1 MRIRRRNWI
10 IKRIA
15 LGFAV
20 AALVAPAAAQA
31 RVDEGINGQPNKG
44 GEGLYTPFVTD
55 FPSYVSNSVPYV
67 SNSVQSV
74 DRAWLAVTAS
84 DSSSV
89 KAGDYGMPRAM
100 PSDYAALRGDQIEV
114 VRTQPRTIS
123 RGDIEVV
130 RTQPR
135 STLRSSDLIE
145 NVRVAPRSTG
155 EVVSASGFD
164 WSDAGIGAGLALLLV
179 LVGGVAYRATKHLG
193 QPQTA

>member
-31 RVDEGINGQPNKG
+31 RVDEGINGQPNLAT
-44 GEGLYTPFVTD
+44 EGYTPFVTD
-55 FPSYVSNSVPYV
+55 FPSYEAN
-67 SNSVQSV
+67 
-74 DRAWLAVTAS
+74 T
-84 DSSSV
+84 V

-100 PSDYAALRGDQIEV
+100 PSDYAAQRGDQIEV
-114 VRTQPRTIS
+114 VRTQPRTVS

-145 NVRVAPRSTG
+145 NSRVSPRSPV

-164 WSDAGIGAGLALLLV
+164 WSDAGVGAGLVIALV
-179 LVGGVAYRATKHLG
+179 LVGGVAFLATKRLG

>member
-44 GEGLYTPFVTD
+44 GEGYVPFVTD
-55 FPSYVSNSVPYV
+55 FPSYEVN
-67 SNSVQSV
+67 
-74 DRAWLAVTAS
+74 AVTAG
-84 DSSSV
+84 V
-89 KAGDYGMPRAM
+89 YGMPRAM
-100 PSDYAALRGDQIEV
+100 PSDYAAQRGDQIEV
-114 VRTQPRTIS
+114 VRTQPRTVS

-145 NVRVAPRSTG
+145 NSRVSPRSSG

-179 LVGGVAYRATKHLG
+179 LVGGVAYGATKRLG

>member
-31 RVDEGINGQPNKG
+31 RVDEGISGQPNKG
-44 GEGLYTPFVTD
+44 GEGYIPFATD
-55 FPSYVSNSVPYV
+55 FPSYE
-67 SNSVQSV
+67 VQQ
-74 DRAWLAVTAS
+74 A
-84 DSSSV
+84 V

-100 PSDYAALRGDQIEV
+100 PSDYAAQRGDLIEV
-114 VRTQPRTIS
+114 VRTQPRTAS
-123 RGDIEVV
+123 HSDIEVV

-145 NVRVAPRSTG
+145 NVRVEPRSNG
-155 EVVSASGFD
+155 ELVSASGFD
-164 WSDAGIGAGLALLLV
+164 WGDAGVGAGLVIGLV
-179 LVGGVAYRATKHLG
+179 LVGGLAFRATKHLG

>member
-31 RVDEGINGQPNKG
+31 RVDEGINGQPNQG
-44 GEGLYTPFVTD
+44 GEGYVPFVTD
-55 FPSYVSNSVPYV
+55 FPSYEVN
-67 SNSVQSV
+67 
-74 DRAWLAVTAS
+74 AVTAG
-84 DSSSV
+84 V
-89 KAGDYGMPRAM
+89 YGMPRAM
-100 PSDYAALRGDQIEV
+100 PSDYAAQRGDQIEV
-114 VRTQPRTIS
+114 VRTQPRTVS

-145 NVRVAPRSTG
+145 NARLAPRGSG
-155 EVVSASGFD
+155 AIVASSGFD
-164 WSDAGIGAGLALLLV
+164 WGVAGIAAGIVAGVLLL
-179 LVGGVAYRATKHLG
+179 GGIAVRTTRKLG
-193 QPQTA
+193 EPQTA

>member
-31 RVDEGINGQPNKG
+31 RVDEGINGQPNKA
-44 GEGLYTPFVTD
+44 GEAGVVTKPTAR
-55 FPSYVSNSVPYV
+55 PS
-67 SNSVQSV
+67 
-74 DRAWLAVTAS
+74 
-84 DSSSV
+84 
-89 KAGDYGMPRAM
+89 GMPSAGLN
-100 PSDYAALRGDQIEV
+100 DYLR
-114 VRTQPRTIS
+114 S
-123 RGDIEVV
+123 RDGVEVV

-145 NVRVAPRSTG
+145 NTRVSPRNPV

-164 WSDAGIGAGLALLLV
+164 WSDAGIGAGLAIGLV
-179 LVGGVAYRATKHLG
+179 LVGGVAFRATKHLG